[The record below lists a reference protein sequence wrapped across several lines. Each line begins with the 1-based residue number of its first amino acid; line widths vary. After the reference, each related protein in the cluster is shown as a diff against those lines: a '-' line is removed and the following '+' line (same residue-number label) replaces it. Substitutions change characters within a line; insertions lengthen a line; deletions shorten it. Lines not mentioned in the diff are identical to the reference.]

1 MEEMASSSF
10 RERVRLAR
18 QVTELDSIMRRYF
31 VIGAFDGALTILGV
45 ILAAWLVGALS
56 RSLVLVAGVSGGLAL
71 GVSSM
76 VGAYEAERVERRL
89 DEINL
94 KSSMLREPSEEY
106 RAALE
111 TASWL
116 GAVVHAVA
124 PVIAAMIP
132 VVPYLLFAEGPEGLV
147 MATYWAVAI
156 TLGFLFAMGAYLGS
170 MIKERR
176 IVTGLRFA
184 AAGLLTAL
192 LIYALGFVPF

>member
-1 MEEMASSSF
+1 MEEMADRPPF

-18 QVTELDSIMRRYF
+18 QITELDSIMRRYF

-45 ILAAWLVGALS
+45 ILAASLIGALT

-71 GVSSM
+71 GISSM

-89 DEINL
+89 DEMNL
-94 KSSMLREPSEEY
+94 RNSMLRDPSPQY

-116 GAVVHAVA
+116 GAVVHAIA
-124 PVIAAMIP
+124 PVIAALIP
-132 VVPYLLFAEGPEGLV
+132 VIPYLIIDDL
-147 MATYWAVAI
+147 MIATYWAI
-156 TLGFLFAMGAYLGS
+156 GFTLSFLFAMGAYLGS

-184 AAGLLTAL
+184 AAGLLTAA
-192 LIYALGFVPF
+192 LIYALGLVPF